1 MFGRMPNTARWKRA
15 LPRTCL
21 FGRGSWRIRVLEET
35 IVVRTVF
42 FIAVFMLAMPG
53 VHADPTPPPTPDKS
67 QYTFFN
73 PTPIDLR
80 RPYNTDRPSKTDSPY
95 TIDAGVFQVESD
107 VWNWTLDYENGVRT
121 RTWIVSNTNFKL
133 GLTNW
138 MDLQVFPQIYVN
150 TRTSGPAFGKP
161 VEHDGFGDT
170 TVRLKIN
177 LAGDDGG
184 KLVLGFVS
192 SVKIPTNTGDTGN
205 HVWEPGFGLP
215 VNYSL
220 PWGFTFFGQTRIDV
234 LDQTRSSNMR
244 VQWQN
249 PFGLSRTIVGNLSS
263 YLEFYNAVSTGHDQQ
278 WVGTLDTGLIYQVT
292 PNFSIDVNAFFGLT
306 DNAPDYNVF
315 SGFGYRF

>member
-1 MFGRMPNTARWKRA
+1 
-15 LPRTCL
+15 
-21 FGRGSWRIRVLEET
+21 
-35 IVVRTVF
+35 
-42 FIAVFMLAMPG
+42 
-53 VHADPTPPPTPDKS
+53 
-67 QYTFFN
+67 
-73 PTPIDLR
+73 
-80 RPYNTDRPSKTDSPY
+80 
-95 TIDAGVFQVESD
+95 
-107 VWNWTLDYENGVRT
+107 
-121 RTWIVSNTNFKL
+121 
-133 GLTNW
+133 
-138 MDLQVFPQIYVN
+138 
-150 TRTSGPAFGKP
+150 
-161 VEHDGFGDT
+161 
-170 TVRLKIN
+170 LKIN

-184 KLVLGFVS
+184 KLAVGFVS